1 MQNKCIKI
9 FCKFAAQ
16 IVMGVRQTMIKY
28 LKWVLPVIF
37 IAYYGSI
44 TFFMH
49 VHIEHGTTIV
59 HSHPFSAKAGGA
71 NHHHASLSE
80 IQLFHA
86 LTTIHVGDG
95 AVHALHLHFLSQ
107 QIAEIVEFPVYS
119 GYATPCKGQLYLRA
133 PPVI

>member
-1 MQNKCIKI
+1 M
-9 FCKFAAQ
+9 AA
-16 IVMGVRQTMIKY
+16 
-28 LKWVLPVIF
+28 L
-37 IAYYGSI
+37 
-44 TFFMH
+44 
-49 VHIEHGTTIV
+49 
-59 HSHPFSAKAGGA
+59 HSLCTSTSNTARRLSTLTPFSAKAGGA
-71 NHHHASLSE
+71 CHHHASLSE

-119 GYATPCKGQLYLRA
+119 GYAAPCKGQLYLRA